1 MLSSIGTAPY
11 STVALSSMQQ
21 LPKAIGFP
29 TIQCVSVPLPLHNP
43 LFP

>member
-11 STVALSSMQQ
+11 SIVALSSMQQ
-21 LPKAIGFP
+21 LPKAP

-43 LFP
+43 VFP